1 MRTIGS
7 LLATLAVLAADAQ
20 CPTGTVTISSQ
31 GDADA
36 YAATY
41 AGCDTLPG
49 DLIITGINIDDLS
62 GFSGLDAITG
72 DLVLTQ
78 TFPGPY
84 DLTGFGALTYIGGD
98 LLVTECQRWRSFN
111 GLQSLQRVEGDLR
124 ATYVDSIEGLQG
136 LGDLRHVGG
145 DLEIWGGERMS
156 NISGLNALDTVQGS
170 LYISV
175 GAPVSS
181 ASVPNTLVHVGGDFR
196 IAAAGA
202 PNLIG
207 GMQLSTIGGQLQLG
221 GPLPTSGALPNL
233 ARVGG
238 LLLAAEGAA
247 QLNILADLDT
257 VEQNVRINGTSLT
270 SFSGLNSIAS
280 IGEGL
285 EFLTCPQLVSIT
297 SAFLGLDTC
306 GMLWLEGNPVLNDI
320 SAFDRPIGIGR
331 LEIDDNPQLSY
342 CHVQAVCDRVL
353 SSALPVPT
361 IVDNASGCASRAEVQ
376 ASCIST
382 TISDMM
388 LGDGAPFPNPATD
401 RVTVPGL
408 RGTAAFTVHD
418 ATGRVLLRG
427 TTTDGRIGTEH
438 LPTGAYRLVLER
450 NGLTRSWPLLIR

>member
-1 MRTIGS
+1 MRSTAL
-7 LLATLAVLAADAQ
+7 LLATLAVLTAHAQ
-20 CPTGTVTISSQ
+20 CPTGTVTITSQ

-41 AGCDTLPG
+41 AGCDTLPA
-49 DLIITGINIDDLS
+49 DLIISGINIDDLT
-62 GFSGLDAITG
+62 GFSGLHAITG

-84 DLTGFGALTYIGGD
+84 DLTGFGALTHIGGD
-98 LLVTECQRWRSFN
+98 LLVTDCQRWRSFN

-136 LGDLRHVGG
+136 LGNLRHVGG
-145 DLEIWGGERMS
+145 DLEIWGGDRMS
-156 NISGLNALDTVQGS
+156 DLGGLNQLDTVQGS

-181 ASVPNTLVHVGGDFR
+181 AAVPNTLDHVGDDFR

-202 PNLIG
+202 PFLTG
-207 GMQLSTIGGQLQLG
+207 GAQLSTIGGQLQLG
-221 GPLPTSGALPNL
+221 GPLPTPSALPNL
-233 ARVGG
+233 SRVGA
-238 LLLAAEGAA
+238 LLLAAEGVA
-247 QLNILADLDT
+247 QLNILANLDT
-257 VEQNVRINGTSLT
+257 VEQNVRIGGTLT
-270 SFSGLNSIAS
+270 SFSGLNAIAH
-280 IGEGL
+280 IGDGL

-297 SAFLGLDTC
+297 AAFQGLDTC
-306 GMLWLEGNPVLNDI
+306 GKLWLEGNAVLSDI
-320 SAFDRPIGIGR
+320 TAFDHPFGIGQ

-353 SSALPVPT
+353 SSALPVPA
-361 IVDNASGCASRAEVQ
+361 IMGNASGCASRAEVQ

-382 TISDMM
+382 ST
-388 LGDGAPFPNPATD
+388 GDPLEGHGAPFPNPAAD
-401 RVTVPGL
+401 HLFVPDL
-408 RGTAAFTVHD
+408 TGTATFTVHD

-450 NGLTRSWPLLIR
+450 NGHARAWPLLIQ